1 LPRLRKSQK
10 NEQLNIWL
18 VQIKYSKSTKSIEK
32 KKLIKCS
39 STKPEELFFNYYYL
53 INQPPP
59 LHFGYYYYYYT
70 IVFDCHQSHRVVSN
84 SLNPIQFQHTKTKK
98 IRKIIEK
105 N

>member
-1 LPRLRKSQK
+1 
-10 NEQLNIWL
+10 L
-18 VQIKYSKSTKSIEK
+18 VQIKYSKSTKSIE

-59 LHFGYYYYYYT
+59 LHLFLFGYYYYYT